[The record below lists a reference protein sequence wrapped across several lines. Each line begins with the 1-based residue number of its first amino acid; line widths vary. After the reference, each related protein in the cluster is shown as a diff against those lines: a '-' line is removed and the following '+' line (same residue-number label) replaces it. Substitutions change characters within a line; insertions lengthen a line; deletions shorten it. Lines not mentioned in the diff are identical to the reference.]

1 MVKAN
6 NTIFQ
11 FYLAMM
17 DSFREYL
24 SEKFPVSSS
33 IEDTKHFQTVII
45 TKIVQMFHTLELL
58 TKNSFDE
65 VSARCVLRGILD
77 SVTAYSFIY
86 QREDENDMLFRH
98 YLYALDGWREYKKSI
113 ISISEENEYKDK
125 ENCDCNYVI
134 KQIEKKLEEHIY
146 YVQDRATANLLIQNS
161 NWKYESLQ
169 NPRSLKYGEMYSTVG
184 FNSKTIEYFQGYL
197 SQFVHGL
204 CLSNK
209 PTADSEQ
216 MKRVLHECIPI
227 ADKFIQAVSQTF
239 HDKEMI
245 ANLISSDIF
254 QIFINSNDFNLDDLS
269 EFALALVRKDKTL
282 LM

>member
-17 DSFREYL
+17 DSLGKYL
-24 SEKFPVSSS
+24 SEKYPQSSS
-33 IEDTKHFQTVII
+33 IEDTKHYQTVVI
-45 TKIVQMFHTLELL
+45 TKIVRMFYSLESL
-58 TKNSFDE
+58 TKNTFDE

-98 YLYALDGWREYKKSI
+98 YLYALDGWREYKKSV

-125 ENCDCNYVI
+125 EDYACDYVI

-184 FNSKTIEYFQGYL
+184 FNNKTIEHFQGYL

-239 HDKEMI
+239 HDKEMV

-254 QIFINSNDFNLDDLS
+254 QNFINSNDFNLDDLS
-269 EFALALVRKDKTL
+269 VFANALVRKDKTIL
-282 LM
+282 I

>member
-6 NTIFQ
+6 NTIFR

-17 DSFREYL
+17 DFFGEYL
-24 SEKFPVSSS
+24 SEKYPQSSS
-33 IEDTKHFQTVII
+33 IEDTKHYQTVII
-45 TKIVQMFHTLELL
+45 MKIVRMFHSLELL
-58 TKNSFDE
+58 TKGTLDE
-65 VSARCVLRGILD
+65 VSARCLLRGILD
-77 SVTAYSFIY
+77 SVTAYSFVY

-98 YLYALDGWREYKKSI
+98 YLYALDGWREYKKSV

-125 ENCDCNYVI
+125 EDYACDYVI

-184 FNSKTIEYFQGYL
+184 FNNKTIEYFQGYL

-227 ADKFIQAVSQTF
+227 ADKFIQAVSQMF
-239 HDKEMI
+239 HDKEMV

-254 QIFINSNDFNLDDLS
+254 QNFINSNDFNLDDLS
-269 EFALALVRKDKTL
+269 VFANALVRKDKTIL
-282 LM
+282 I

>member
-6 NTIFQ
+6 TTIFQ

-98 YLYALDGWREYKKSI
+98 YLYALDGWREYKKSV

-125 ENCDCNYVI
+125 EDYACDNVI
-134 KQIEKKLEEHIY
+134 RQIEKKLEEHIY
-146 YVQDRATANLLIQNS
+146 YVQDRATANLLIQKS
-161 NWKYESLQ
+161 NWKYESLK
-169 NPRSLKYGEMYSTVG
+169 NPRSMKYGEMYSTVG
-184 FNSKTIEYFQGYL
+184 FNNKTIEYFQGYL

-227 ADKFIQAVSQTF
+227 ADKFIQSISQTF
-239 HDKEMI
+239 HDKEMM
-245 ANLISSDIF
+245 ISFLGSDTIHYF
-254 QIFINSNDFNLDDLS
+254 LNSKDFNFEDLS
-269 EFALALVRKDKTL
+269 EFAIALVQKDKTIL
-282 LM
+282 I

>member
-24 SEKFPVSSS
+24 SEKCPISSS
-33 IEDTKHFQTVII
+33 VEDTKYYQTVII
-45 TKIVQMFHTLELL
+45 TKIVRMFHTLKSL
-58 TKNSFDE
+58 TETSFDE
-65 VSARCVLRGILD
+65 VSARCVLRVILD
-77 SVTAYSFIY
+77 SVTTYSFIY
-86 QREDENDMLFRH
+86 QREDENDKLFRH

-125 ENCDCNYVI
+125 ENYACDYVI
-134 KQIEKKLEEHIY
+134 RQIENKLEEHSY
-146 YVQDRATANLLIQNS
+146 YVQDRATANLLIQKS
-161 NWKYESLQ
+161 NWKYESLK
-169 NPRSLKYGEMYSTVG
+169 NPRSMKYGEMYSTVG
-184 FNSKTIEYFQGYL
+184 FNNKTIEYFQGYL

-216 MKRVLHECIPI
+216 MKRILYECIPI
-227 ADKFIQAVSQTF
+227 ADKFIQAISQTF
-239 HDKEMI
+239 HDKEMM

-254 QIFINSNDFNLDDLS
+254 QNFLISNDFNLDDLS
-269 EFALALVRKDKTL
+269 EFALALVRNDKTL

>member
-17 DSFREYL
+17 DSLGKYL
-24 SEKFPVSSS
+24 SEKYPQSSS
-33 IEDTKHFQTVII
+33 IEDTKHYQSVVI
-45 TKIVQMFHTLELL
+45 TKIVRMFYSLESL
-58 TKNSFDE
+58 TKNTFDE

-98 YLYALDGWREYKKSI
+98 YLYALDGWREYKKSV

-125 ENCDCNYVI
+125 EDYACDYVI

-184 FNSKTIEYFQGYL
+184 FNNKTIEHFQGYL

-239 HDKEMI
+239 HDKEMV

-254 QIFINSNDFNLDDLS
+254 QNFINSNDFNLDDLS
-269 EFALALVRKDKTL
+269 VFANALVRKDKTIL
-282 LM
+282 I